1 MELEGKVTLVTGASR
16 GIGRA
21 IALRLASEG
30 ARVAI
35 NYNRSPEAAEEV
47 AAQAATLGTEAFTV
61 KGDVG
66 TREGGE
72 AAVKAAVD
80 RWGRLDILV
89 NNAGITRDMLLMRLS
104 EEDWDLVLDTNL
116 KSAYVCSKVASRQM
130 LRGGWGRII
139 NISSVVGVI
148 GNAGQANYAA
158 AKAGLLGLTKSLAK
172 EFGAKGITTN
182 AVAPGYIETD
192 ITSGLSE
199 EMRQTVLAQ
208 IPAKRYG
215 QPEDVAEVVAFLA
228 SPRASY
234 VNGQTINV
242 DGGMV
247 TL

>member
-1 MELEGKVTLVTGASR
+1 MELEGKVALVTGASR

-30 ARVAI
+30 VRVAI
-35 NYNRSPEAAEEV
+35 NYNRSHEAAEEV
-47 AAQAATLGTEAFTV
+47 AAQAATLGAEAFTV

-72 AAVKAAVD
+72 TAVKAAVD

-104 EEDWDLVLDTNL
+104 EEDWDLGLDTNL

-139 NISSVVGVI
+139 NISSVVGII

-172 EFGAKGITTN
+172 EFGAKGITAN

-199 EMRQTVLAQ
+199 EIRQTVLAQ

-215 QPEDVAEVVAFLA
+215 QPEDVAEVVVFLA